1 MEQKSLVLLR
11 EHARRNRKI
20 CEHLGIGRQSRLILP
35 RFCFF
40 DKDDRL
46 GKVAQEELFND
57 LLDREG

>member
-1 MEQKSLVLLR
+1 LAEKSLVLYR
-11 EHARRNRKI
+11 EYAHQNRKI
-20 CEHLGIGRQSRLILP
+20 CEKRRIGRQSRLTLP
-35 RFCFF
+35 RFCFY